1 VFNVGGGE
9 VLVILLVVLI
19 VLGPDKLPDTA
30 RKVGNV
36 MGEIRRMS
44 AGFQNEM
51 RAAMDEVARPEPPK
65 PSLEPVADEPMADEP
80 VASEPNP
87 PTEIKPDLSQPH
99 SDDSAA

>member
-19 VLGPDKLPDTA
+19 VLGPDKLPDAA

-65 PSLEPVADEPMADEP
+65 PSLEPVADEP
-80 VASEPNP
+80 VAGEPNP
-87 PTEIKPDLSQPH
+87 PTEIKTDRPQPQ
-99 SDDSAA
+99 SDDPAA